1 MKKQILIV
9 DDEPQIRDIISMT
22 LENSGYETQS
32 AENGLIALEMF
43 KKYDFDLIITDLI
56 MPEKEGI
63 ETIVEMKKIKKIPI
77 IAISGGGSFSP
88 VQYLEIAKKLG
99 ADAKL
104 TKPISAKKLLET
116 VELFI

>member
-1 MKKQILIV
+1 MKKKILIV
-9 DDEPQIRDIISMT
+9 DDEPQIREIISMT
-22 LENSGYETQS
+22 LENEGYETYT
-32 AENGLIALEMF
+32 AENGIIALENF
-43 KKYDFDLIITDLI
+43 NKLKFDLVIIDLI

-63 ETIVEMKKIKKIPI
+63 ETIVEIKKIKDIPI

-104 TKPISAKKLLET
+104 TKPISSKKLIET
-116 VELFI
+116 VKLFI